1 MPEPIDRRF
10 PTVTQPGPW
19 IAFTIVIAVLYAAV
33 GIVFAVP
40 ATHVQLWRLAAWL
53 VSSVAYGAHIAHE
66 RFRLRNNPL
75 TAAMHVALG
84 AALGAFGLAV
94 GANVHAWV
102 TASPDAR
109 RGLLLIAL
117 LLWPVITFIPA
128 FIVALALSAVM
139 LWAFKPSEPPKP

>member
-1 MPEPIDRRF
+1 MFDRR
-10 PTVTQPGPW
+10 PATVTQSAPW
-19 IAFTIVIAVLYAAV
+19 IVLIAIGLIYAAV

-40 ATHVQLWRLAAWL
+40 ATHVQLWRMAAWL
-53 VSSVAYGAHIAHE
+53 VSAIAFGAHIVHE

-75 TAAMHVALG
+75 TAAWHVALA

-94 GANVHAWV
+94 GANVHAWI

-109 RGLLLIAL
+109 RGLLLLAL

-139 LWAFKPSEPPKP
+139 LWAFRR